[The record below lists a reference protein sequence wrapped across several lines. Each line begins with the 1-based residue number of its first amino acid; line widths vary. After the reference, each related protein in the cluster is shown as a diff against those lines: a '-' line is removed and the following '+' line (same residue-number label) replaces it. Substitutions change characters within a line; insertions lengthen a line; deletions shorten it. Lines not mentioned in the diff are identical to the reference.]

1 LLYSLNMS
9 YLFGEAKVSVYN
21 KRAIEVIFPEICLA
35 H

>member
-1 LLYSLNMS
+1 LNMS